1 MAKPDKEARRLELT
15 YLEKETKEALANSAL
30 IQTAEG
36 RFLANL
42 LLRFMETVR
51 EGKPVTPPVSR
62 HHA

>member
-1 MAKPDKEARRLELT
+1 MAKPDKEAQQLELT
-15 YLEKETKEALANSAL
+15 YLEKETKEALANTAL

-42 LLRFMETVR
+42 MLRFMETMR
-51 EGKPVTPPVSR
+51 EGKPVTPPASR